1 MGNSR
6 GGRGGVRVYMYTL
19 VVFKHESWKARSQ
32 FILKTDITE
41 IVLCWNFRDGGS
53 LRQVD
58 YFILSG
64 SKHQNK
70 KEVRDE
76 LRNYFN
82 TDLSDSKPITFHEV
96 TGEGRWIE
104 ISQAP
109 RARMVT
115 RCRWSVSQKSV
126 SNLWIMTNCSFWE
139 SLHEKAGLRALKNI

>member
-6 GGRGGVRVYMYTL
+6 GGRGGVRVYMYTP

-58 YFILSG
+58 YFILSA

-70 KEVRDE
+70 KEVRGE

-82 TDLSDSKPITFHEV
+82 TD
-96 TGEGRWIE
+96 
-104 ISQAP
+104 
-109 RARMVT
+109 
-115 RCRWSVSQKSV
+115 
-126 SNLWIMTNCSFWE
+126 
-139 SLHEKAGLRALKNI
+139 

>member
-6 GGRGGVRVYMYTL
+6 GGRRGVRVYMCTP
-19 VVFKHESWKARSQ
+19 VVFKHESWKAQSQ

-70 KEVRDE
+70 KEVRGE

-82 TDLSDSKPITFHEV
+82 TDLSDSKPNHVSRSHRRRKVDRNIAGT
-96 TGEGRWIE
+96 
-104 ISQAP
+104 
-109 RARMVT
+109 ARSYGDALQVI
-115 RCRWSVSQKSV
+115 SVSS
-126 SNLWIMTNCSFWE
+126 LWIMINCSF
-139 SLHEKAGLRALKNI
+139 